1 MKTPLSI
8 IEQDSLR
15 TKGVLNQSE
24 IAYREGELF
33 FAEDAIT
40 GTKRVINVSTV
51 VKEAKDLLLG

>member
-8 IEQDSLR
+8 TEQDSLR
-15 TKGVLNQSE
+15 TKGILKQSE

-33 FAEDAIT
+33 FAEDSIS
-40 GTKRVINVSTV
+40 GNKRVINVATV